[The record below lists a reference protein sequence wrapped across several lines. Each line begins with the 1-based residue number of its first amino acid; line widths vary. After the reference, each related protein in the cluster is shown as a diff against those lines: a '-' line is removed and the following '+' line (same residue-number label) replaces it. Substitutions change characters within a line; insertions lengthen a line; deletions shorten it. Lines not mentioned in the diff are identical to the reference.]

1 MKPGNRKKIL
11 ESKKAKTFYLAGMV
25 VAMLISVSGLFLA
38 KAGHGGA
45 QLWPDS
51 LGSLSAISVL
61 GWVMGLCG
69 VMGAAVFSRR
79 SKGVYTL
86 TGESL
91 TYSGVTDRDRWTL
104 KNSAIQ
110 DSSTAQSWME
120 ARLGCSRIVLTLD
133 ETTVDKNRIEIGP
146 FNKKVAER
154 WLAELKKIIGNS
166 AQQTGINRNKAKSA

>member
-110 DSSTAQSWME
+110 DSSTA
-120 ARLGCSRIVLTLD
+120 
-133 ETTVDKNRIEIGP
+133 
-146 FNKKVAER
+146 
-154 WLAELKKIIGNS
+154 
-166 AQQTGINRNKAKSA
+166 